1 MRMRKVCITIFIHVY
16 RYTDIII
23 ILFCEIVNVVTVSL
37 LYNML
42 QVCHVARHLHYM
54 SESPIQLFTI
64 TFQPHSKVFNCM
76 SIKHQ
81 KRKGKANFGSFYKPG
96 KNGKQSNLSDIQWVR
111 VPPPPPP
118 PLSVE
123 FDADHAGIFLL
134 WTCLPT
140 LPVTFAS
147 TARTVTKFRKSKWNR
162 NET

>member
-64 TFQPHSKVFNCM
+64 TFQPHSKVFNCNDVRRA
-76 SIKHQ
+76 SKQILG
-81 KRKGKANFGSFYKPG
+81 RYKPG

-134 WTCLPT
+134 
-140 LPVTFAS
+140 
-147 TARTVTKFRKSKWNR
+147 
-162 NET
+162 